1 MTDQT
6 IAGVTQTVCALRCF
20 SGATMPERLR
30 SGNAQLTDLAYRTL
44 LVLSFVC
51 LVPACGGGAPD
62 DTSAAGVTSAPP
74 APGQP
79 SSDPCSLVTSEEAGK
94 ALGAPVGNP
103 ERPKEANIP
112 PRLTTCR
119 YVAQRGQGVAVMSIM
134 VRRSDSGSEAR
145 AGFRAAREQFPQAET
160 VPGLGDESF
169 WFANQLNVLSG
180 TVYLNIT
187 GDFDRAAAE
196 SLGQSALT
204 RLE

>member
-1 MTDQT
+1 
-6 IAGVTQTVCALRCF
+6 
-20 SGATMPERLR
+20 MPEQLR
-30 SGNAQLTDLAYRTL
+30 SENARFTAVAYRIL
-44 LVLSFVC
+44 LTLSFVC
-51 LVPACGGGAPD
+51 LVPACGGGAPG
-62 DTSAAGVTSAPP
+62 DTPAAGATSSPP
-74 APGQP
+74 AAGQP

-145 AGFRAAREQFPQAET
+145 AGFRAAREQFPKAET

-169 WFANQLNVLSG
+169 WFANQLNVLSS
-180 TVYLNIT
+180 TIYLNIT
-187 GDFDRAAAE
+187 GDFDRATAE
-196 SLGQSALT
+196 SLGQSALK
-204 RLE
+204 RLK